1 MHKFM
6 RFVRQNK
13 KKIIKVA
20 LIVAFLFGCLQ
31 LLNYVAKSNEN
42 QIEIKSNDKS
52 DIKNET
58 NGAIVSDKS
67 ALSGGSVSTTEIK
80 KVSSKIE
87 EFVGYCNEHDV
98 EKAYDMLS
106 DSCKEEL
113 YPSQEYFEENYY
125 NQLFEKGKKT
135 YSIENWTGNTYIVKF
150 KGDLLATGKSSDG
163 FTYQDYITIDE
174 KEKKLNINK
183 YIGTEEINKSKTEDN
198 IEITVISRA
207 KYMDYEK
214 YNIKI
219 KNNTN
224 GEILMDPVGSE
235 ASIYLK
241 DTNDIKHKAINNE
254 IIKEDLR
261 VYEGHT
267 NEITIKFDNPYISG
281 RNIKTLTFSQ
291 IQTNYGKDFSGLNIK
306 KISVNI

>member
-13 KKIIKVA
+13 KNIIKVA

-67 ALSGGSVSTTEIK
+67 AISGGSVSTTEIK

-125 NQLFEKGKKT
+125 NQIFEKGKKT
-135 YSIENWTGNTYIVKF
+135 DSIENWTGNTYIVKF

-163 FTYQDYITIDE
+163 FKYQDYITIDE

-224 GEILMDPVGSE
+224 GEILMDPVGTE

-241 DTNDIKHKAINNE
+241 DTNDIKHKAMNNE

-291 IQTNYGKDFSGLNIK
+291 IQTNYGEDFSGLNIK

>member
-42 QIEIKSNDKS
+42 QIEIKSNNKS

-67 ALSGGSVSTTEIK
+67 AISGGSVSTTEIK

-125 NQLFEKGKKT
+125 NQIFEKGKKHIQ
-135 YSIENWTGNTYIVKF
+135 SR
-150 KGDLLATGKSSDG
+150 
-163 FTYQDYITIDE
+163 
-174 KEKKLNINK
+174 
-183 YIGTEEINKSKTEDN
+183 IGLEIH
-198 IEITVISRA
+198 I
-207 KYMDYEK
+207 
-214 YNIKI
+214 
-219 KNNTN
+219 
-224 GEILMDPVGSE
+224 
-235 ASIYLK
+235 
-241 DTNDIKHKAINNE
+241 
-254 IIKEDLR
+254 
-261 VYEGHT
+261 
-267 NEITIKFDNPYISG
+267 
-281 RNIKTLTFSQ
+281 
-291 IQTNYGKDFSGLNIK
+291 
-306 KISVNI
+306 